1 MEEAFDL
8 LNIEVGGVCKVLCQ
22 ILLLLF
28 HPQRNQGKWHVLHA
42 AHEMISGEQ
51 EVWVVVDQ
59 VMMEEEITME
69 LDIVTYII

>member
-22 ILLLLF
+22 IFLLLF
-28 HPQRNQGKWHVLHA
+28 HPQRNQGEGHVLHA
-42 AHEMISGEQ
+42 AYEMISGEQ

-59 VMMEEEITME
+59 VMMEEDVTME
-69 LDIVTYII
+69 LDIVAYII